1 MHWRRHERKG
11 DWRKQL
17 RRPLIAATSTAIKAW
32 YPSFEVNPMLRFV
45 SHKIDRMKDL
55 GLAQIKNILLIR
67 NVHHHHQIETAR
79 LLNMVRALHIEMAC
93 TDQEFAQVHP
103 CNNLS
108 LNSLRP
114 LEV

>member
-1 MHWRRHERKG
+1 MYVCPRSFARSTS
-11 DWRKQL
+11 
-17 RRPLIAATSTAIKAW
+17 AATSTAIKAW
-32 YPSFEVNPMLRFV
+32 YPRLEVNPMLRFV
-45 SHKIDRMKDL
+45 SHKIDRPKDL
-55 GLAQIKNILLIR
+55 GLAELNNILPIR
-67 NVHHHHQIETAR
+67 NVHHPHQIETAR